1 MSWDSGV
8 ASGTREGRVLIFSRA
23 VRARTDLSLVAAL
36 LLTACAKPTEV
47 ELRLRPCG
55 DPVKVDL
62 DIQGYDG
69 EGAAMT
75 PLSASFEISDEGVFG
90 DGYATVGLKKPD
102 GMVTA
107 DFTLTWHGSDEL
119 EEVVTL
125 TDVAVPAAGEVLT
138 LEAKDCAQV
147 GDSTTGEPTSGGST
161 STGSEPGTSTGSTS
175 TGDETTTTT
184 TGTTEATTTGDDTTT
199 TTGTTEVTTESTGG
213 SSTGDTILGDPCEM
227 SDQDLLYCED
237 GGAGLVGDV
246 FVCDQ
251 GEWKDGVSAC
261 SPAVWCSE
269 VGFMM
274 PFTVGCSGVDEDLAC
289 VCREMG
295 SDVECT
301 PADQGCEGNIITL
314 CQDTQDGPR
323 ITKGTCPVMCNMDDP
338 MNPYCK

>member
-1 MSWDSGV
+1 M
-8 ASGTREGRVLIFSRA
+8 
-23 VRARTDLSLVAAL
+23 RARTDLWLVAPL

-75 PLSASFEISDEGVFG
+75 PLSASFEISDDGVFG

-125 TDVAVPAAGEVLT
+125 TDVVVPAAGEVLT
-138 LEAKDCAQV
+138 LEAKDCTQV
-147 GDSTTGEPTSGGST
+147 GDSTTGEPTGPGST

-175 TGDETTTTT
+175 TGDDTTTT
-184 TGTTEATTTGDDTTT
+184 TGGDTTTTTGSTTEVT

-213 SSTGDTILGDPCEM
+213 SSTGDTILGDDCTM
-227 SDQDLLYCED
+227 QQQDLLYCEH

-251 GEWKDGVSAC
+251 GKWKDGVPAC
-261 SPAVWCSE
+261 SPDVWCSE
-269 VGFMM
+269 VDFMM

-289 VCREMG
+289 LCREMG
-295 SDVECT
+295 SDVECL
-301 PADQGCEGNIITL
+301 PADQGCEGKTITL
-314 CQDTQDGPR
+314 CQNTDDGPR
-323 ITKGTCPVMCNMDDP
+323 ITKGTCPDVCNMDDP
-338 MNPYCK
+338 MNPYCE